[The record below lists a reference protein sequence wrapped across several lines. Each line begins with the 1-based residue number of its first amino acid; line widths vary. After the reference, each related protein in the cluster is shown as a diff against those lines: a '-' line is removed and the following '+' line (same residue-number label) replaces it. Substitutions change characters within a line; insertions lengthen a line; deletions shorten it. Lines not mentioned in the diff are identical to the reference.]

1 MNTVGASWLAFVPLL
16 ALVLYI
22 LAMLGVL
29 WLAVRVVR
37 HAWYWQ
43 SRSERSGTDLESSFP
58 SSSLTFIA
66 G

>member
-37 HAWYWQ
+37 HAWYLAVQ
-43 SRSERSGTDLESSFP
+43 VGALPAVTSNPRFRVQ
-58 SSSLTFIA
+58 A
-66 G
+66 